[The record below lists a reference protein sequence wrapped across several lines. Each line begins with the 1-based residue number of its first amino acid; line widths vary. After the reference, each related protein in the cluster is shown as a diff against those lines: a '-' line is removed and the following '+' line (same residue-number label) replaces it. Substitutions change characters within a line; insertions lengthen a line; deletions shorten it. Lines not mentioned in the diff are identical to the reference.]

1 MLISGSSNGMLCTDH
16 VNGISNDDHSPT
28 ATSCIG
34 NNRGG
39 GTASAEG
46 GGSGV
51 GSCGGT
57 DYAADNKL
65 RGIADDLRALVPLN
79 AILPS
84 EQITFPSVG
93 EVSELLGSCS
103 LINKQIIFS

>member
-1 MLISGSSNGMLCTDH
+1 MFISGSSNGMLCTDH
-16 VNGISNDDHSPT
+16 VNGISNNDHSPT
-28 ATSCIG
+28 ATSCIDDTK
-34 NNRGG
+34 GG

-46 GGSGV
+46 GGSAV
-51 GSCGGT
+51 GICGGT
-57 DYAADNKL
+57 DYAADSKL

-93 EVSELLGSCS
+93 EVSELLGLCS
-103 LINKQIIFS
+103 LINKKSIFS